1 METSFSTTPA
11 VQEEKLPR
19 RTFTGMLMI
28 AVTLLLQALAAGYTV
43 PYSLRHSTFDN
54 LLEGGTDPIMTAL
67 SCLTIIAGIAQL
79 VGFIFLVS
87 SVQNV
92 SRSIKRLCWLAF
104 ILFVVAIVLTL
115 IVNIPLGY
123 AVSLGGSR
131 TMGIVSLWVTA
142 LSQILN
148 FTSLAILLFALA
160 QSPLKWV
167 GAGIAGLQS
176 VVVLAIAG
184 VSTAFYRLLELTLM
198 GNTMYVPQPEPNPY
212 QPVLSIAGLILS
224 GVFALVFLI
233 STVGMRAR
241 LVEEPSDRVV

>member
-1 METSFSTTPA
+1 METTLSTSPA
-11 VQEEKLPR
+11 EQEEKIPR
-19 RTFTGMLMI
+19 RAFTGMLMI

-67 SCLTIIAGIAQL
+67 SCLTIVAGIVQL

-131 TMGIVSLWVTA
+131 AMGIASLWVTA

-160 QSPLKWV
+160 QFPLKWV

-198 GNTMYVPQPEPNPY
+198 GNTMYVPQPKPNPY